1 MSVLGFSTLLP
12 GFDSYREVD
21 LSGIRVIDVYIMF
34 YALSVLLTGASMKQM
49 VTFEGRLTKG

>member
-34 YALSVLLTGASMKQM
+34 
-49 VTFEGRLTKG
+49 